1 MKKILS
7 LLLVL
12 QLFLLLLTA
21 CGGNGDSSNSGG
33 TSSTENT
40 PPKLSET
47 RIIKP
52 SELISLE
59 DAERILGIDLVVYGN
74 LDEAEQLGGL
84 RSVYDF
90 DDGKT
95 HSSPTYMLQ
104 ININQNELLDEYDSL
119 DKKLKD
125 NGGMSF
131 SIDSLKNGYETIYA
145 ENDLFK
151 TLWVEG
157 IGDWACI
164 NRSPIHTINIAYKN
178 YSLGVTIT
186 GQSTDV
192 SRNKEEESAWKVEK
206 LIDAGMLAVERLEAI
221 VR

>member
-7 LLLVL
+7 LVLVL
-12 QLFLLLLTA
+12 QLSLLMLTA

-33 TSSTENT
+33 TPSTENT

-90 DDGKT
+90 DDGKN
-95 HSSPTYMLQ
+95 HPSPTYMLQ
-104 ININQNELLDEYDSL
+104 ININQNEMLDEYDSL

-131 SIDSLKNGYETIYA
+131 SIDSLKDGYETIYA